1 MIQNL
6 GSALFDFFCAQEDF
20 SQADLK
26 TQLMDSED
34 NLFSFFV
41 LGKMLA
47 RAGDDKEVHA
57 YLVSKANDLVF
68 SDTESLSASS
78 ASFFTPFFAT
88 LSEESLIT
96 DIAEQAQTMVKLAK
110 GKISS
115 VVHLVKS
122 LTFHDDNNIAR
133 IWSAQN
139 SLRYY

>member
-1 MIQNL
+1 VIQNL

-122 LTFHDDNNIAR
+122 LTFR
-133 IWSAQN
+133 LSV
-139 SLRYY
+139 